1 MAEARMRKRK
11 RDMQKLKS
19 AKQRAKTV
27 AENSDM
33 TDKQK
38 IKAINQAMRTT
49 KVDRPSKVY
58 VVTRKSKAGSMAT
71 KTSDGKVGSKST
83 SL

>member
-1 MAEARMRKRK
+1 MRKRK

-19 AKQRAKTV
+19 AKQQAKTV
-27 AENSDM
+27 AENADM

-38 IKAINQAMRTT
+38 IKAINRAMKTT
-49 KVDRPSKVY
+49 KVDKPSKVY

-71 KTSDGKVGSKST
+71 KTGDGKVST
-83 SL
+83 PADQMLE